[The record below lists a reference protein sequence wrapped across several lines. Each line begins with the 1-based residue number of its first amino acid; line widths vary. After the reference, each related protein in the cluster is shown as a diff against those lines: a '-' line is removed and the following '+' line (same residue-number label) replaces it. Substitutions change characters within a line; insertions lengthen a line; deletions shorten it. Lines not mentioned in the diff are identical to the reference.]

1 MVWNGDFAVL
11 PQDFEGWWTVSGEW
25 VEEPNRRRSGW
36 SGMMR
41 CRIDGRVYYV
51 KRQCNHLY
59 RSPRHPVGQPTV
71 CREYANLLRL
81 REIGLVVPTPV
92 FYGKRHAGE
101 GFEAVLATEEL
112 AGYAPLGTQTG
123 LSAAERKVLA
133 AHVGETLRVLHRA
146 NLQHSCLYDKHIFVR
161 WRDGQ
166 PKIALIDLEKL
177 RRRLLPGKAGRHDL
191 DQLWRHQEIWDEN
204 DWRIL
209 EQRHDGLAAR

>member
-1 MVWNGDFAVL
+1 ML

-41 CRIDGRVYYV
+41 CPVDGRVYYV

-59 RSPRHPVGQPTV
+59 RSPRHPVGQPTAN
-71 CREYANLLRL
+71 REYLNLLRL
-81 REIGLVVPTPV
+81 KQLGLVVPTPV
-92 FYGKRHAGE
+92 FFGKRHAGE

-112 AGYAPLGTQTG
+112 SGYAPLDTQTG
-123 LSAAERKVLA
+123 LSAAERTALA
-133 AHVGETLRVLHRA
+133 AQVGETLRVLHDA

-161 WRDGQ
+161 WRDSQ
-166 PKIALIDLEKL
+166 PTIALIDLEKL

-191 DQLWRHQEIWDEN
+191 DQLRRHQEIWDDN

-209 EQRHDGLAAR
+209 EQRHGGAVAR